1 MGGPGLLTIPGP
13 LPLSL
18 IARRTAAGGAGTG
31 PPTLRTTI
39 LPPQGG
45 SLGLPTQTG
54 RLLGPLPGRISVVS
68 VLSMRSE
75 QGPLGLD
82 TSTFCLRIVTSESG
96 WNPVPIGGS

>member
-1 MGGPGLLTIPGP
+1 MIPGP

-18 IARRTAAGGAGTG
+18 MARRRAAGGAGTG

-39 LPPQGG
+39 LPHGG
-45 SLGLPTQTG
+45 SLGITILPPQAG
-54 RLLGPLPGRISVVS
+54 LLGPLPGRISVVS
-68 VLSMRSE
+68 VFSRRSE

-96 WNPVPIGGS
+96 